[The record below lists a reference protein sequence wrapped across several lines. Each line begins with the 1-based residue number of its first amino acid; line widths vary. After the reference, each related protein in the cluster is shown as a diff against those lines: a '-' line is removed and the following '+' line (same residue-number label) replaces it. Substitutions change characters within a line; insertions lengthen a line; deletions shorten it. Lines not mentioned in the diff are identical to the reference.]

1 MKRILCGLLSLWMM
15 MSLAVTA
22 LADTGELTEGALGQQ
37 SETAEDMVGAA
48 GAGGMGLALYSDG
61 IAANVSH
68 NKRYESYQK
77 MLGIDVSEF
86 QGRIDWAKVASDG
99 VEFAIV
105 RLGGRRSQSGEF
117 YEDDTVQ
124 YNLAQARANGI
135 LVGAYYFSQAI
146 TEEEARE
153 EAAESLRILGDF
165 ELDLPVFLDVEYV
178 NNGGR
183 LYEADLSAEEQTA
196 ICLAYCGA
204 MAEAGLEAGVYAA
217 FLGYPIHAKPLTDAG
232 YYVWHAHWSQSTS
245 LTAWYDYWQF
255 SATGHVNGIV
265 GDVDLDY
272 WYRPAPAS
280 GFHDVLEGDW
290 YHDAVV
296 HVVNKGLFNGMG
308 NNLFLPYSAMN
319 REMFVTVLYRLAGSP
334 AVSGSSDFSDV
345 TNSDSWYYNAVLW
358 ATQNQIVNGMG
369 DGSFGVGR
377 ALSREEM
384 VTLLYRYAAFAGLD
398 RTVENEE
405 ALARFTDVGDI
416 QSWAKEAM
424 LWAVDKGIITGLS
437 ATSISPWT
445 SSNRAQVATVMQRVG
460 TVPAA
465 APETDPTES
474 PTPTEDPA
482 ATETPNGTEDP
493 FSGDDPNATEDPAAT
508 ADSETTE
515 DPGTSDHPEST
526 DDPAADSEPA
536 NDPIQPIQAV

>member
-1 MKRILCGLLSLWMM
+1 MKRFLCALLSLLLLG
-15 MSLAVTA
+15 SLTVTA
-22 LADTGELTEGALGQQ
+22 LADTGDLTEGALGEA
-37 SETAEDMVGAA
+37 SGLAEDAVGAA
-48 GAGGMGLALYSDG
+48 GAGGMGLELYSDG

-68 NKRYESYQK
+68 DKRYESYHK

-86 QGRIDWAKVASDG
+86 QGKIDWAKVASDG

-105 RLGGRRSQSGEF
+105 RLGGRRSQSAEF
-117 YEDDTVQ
+117 YEDDAVE

-146 TEEEARE
+146 TEQEALEEAE
-153 EAAESLRILGDF
+153 ETLRILGDF
-165 ELDLPVFLDVEYV
+165 KPDLPVFLDVEYV

-183 LYEADLSAEEQTA
+183 LYEADLSAQEQTD

-204 MAEAGLEAGVYAA
+204 IAEAGLEAGVYAA
-217 FLGYPIHAKPLTDAG
+217 FLGYPINAKPLTDAG

-245 LTAWYDYWQF
+245 LSDWYDYWQF

-272 WYRPAPAS
+272 WYRPLPES

-308 NNLFLPYSAMN
+308 DNLFLPHSAMN

-334 AVSGSSDFSDV
+334 AVSGSSSFSDV

-384 VTLLYRYAAFAGLD
+384 VTLLYRYAAFAKLD
-398 RTVENEE
+398 QSVDNED
-405 ALARFTDVGDI
+405 ALAAFTDAGDI

-437 ATSISPWT
+437 AASISPWT
-445 SSNRAQVATVMQRVG
+445 SSNRAQVATVMQRVEA
-460 TVPAA
+460 VEPAA
-465 APETDPTES
+465 DPEGEADSTES
-474 PTPTEDPA
+474 PAPT
-482 ATETPNGTEDP
+482 
-493 FSGDDPNATEDPAAT
+493 DDPNATEDPDPTDDPNAT
-508 ADSETTE
+508 ADPETS
-515 DPGTSDHPEST
+515 DNPGTTDNPETSDNPEST
-526 DDPAADSEPA
+526 DDPAADSDTA
-536 NDPIQPIQAV
+536 NDTIQPIQAV